1 MLKCIP
7 SQSDHLGMMINGRVK
22 YLSHRTSYWAAAAM
36 WVAVTPS
43 VIAARTPWKKQ
54 KKKTG
59 EELSWVS
66 SASYFSCDFFFFFF
80 CVLLSSLLFE
90 KPAAAQ
96 RKRFPGKPTHTKMQV
111 QGREDE
117 RRTLWAY
124 GTTREIVVCQ
134 WLLSQLIIELGKR
147 SIVPVRWSHFQLAA
161 YWDSNLWQY

>member
-80 CVLLSSLLFE
+80 LCSSVFTPLWKASCSSAEALPRETYTHENAGARSWGRAAHLVGIRDDARDSCVSVIVESINYWTWQEINRSS
-90 KPAAAQ
+90 KVIP
-96 RKRFPGKPTHTKMQV
+96 FPTG
-111 QGREDE
+111 
-117 RRTLWAY
+117 
-124 GTTREIVVCQ
+124 
-134 WLLSQLIIELGKR
+134 
-147 SIVPVRWSHFQLAA
+147 SILRQ
-161 YWDSNLWQY
+161 

>member
-22 YLSHRTSYWAAAAM
+22 YLSHRTSYWAAAVM
-36 WVAVTPS
+36 WVAVTTS
-43 VIAARTPWKKQ
+43 VIAARTPRQEKKH
-54 KKKTG
+54 KR
-59 EELSWVS
+59 S
-66 SASYFSCDFFFFFF
+66 SRESVQPLIFLVIFFW
-80 CVLLSSLLFE
+80 VLLSSLLFE

-117 RRTLWAY
+117 RHTLWAY

-134 WLLSQLIIELGKR
+134 
-147 SIVPVRWSHFQLAA
+147 
-161 YWDSNLWQY
+161 